1 MGKRIQVAGYLTVE
15 QLKDRYQH
23 ETDGRTRT
31 HWQILWHIAAGKTAQ
46 EVADLT
52 GLTVKW
58 VREVVKR
65 YNQHGPDGVGDQRH
79 QNPGAPQV
87 LTAEQEAELMAA
99 LEGPAPDGEVWTGRQ
114 VAQWISQR
122 ARRPV
127 TSYCGW
133 LYLRRLDCRLRVT
146 RSRHVKANPVEQEG
160 FKKTAR
166 HRAAGTSRASRSAGT
181 PVGV

>member
-1 MGKRIQVAGYLTVE
+1 M
-15 QLKDRYQH
+15 
-23 ETDGRTRT
+23 
-31 HWQILWHIAAGKTAQ
+31 
-46 EVADLT
+46 
-52 GLTVKW
+52 
-58 VREVVKR
+58 
-65 YNQHGPDGVGDQRH
+65 
-79 QNPGAPQV
+79 
-87 LTAEQEAELMAA
+87 LTAEQEAELLVA
-99 LEGPAPDGEVWTGRQ
+99 LEGPVPDGEVWTGRQ

-146 RSRHVKANPVEQEG
+146 RTRHVKANPVEQEG

-166 HRAAGTSRASRSAGT
+166 HRSAGTSRASRSAGA